1 MEKVHRVNR
10 VENSL
15 TPKEL
20 ERMLPEIN
28 LIGDDDIRDETAR
41 TFLDWCP
48 DYFWE
53 IPSSGSGK
61 YHPPD
66 ERGEYGNLLHTKR
79 VFLAY
84 EQLARSYTEQHL
96 ITADEY
102 HCGQAAALLHD
113 MFKFGWP
120 SEQNDVTVSEHDV
133 IAANVVLHKTDLPN
147 KVSEAIATHAGAW
160 GEGPSPETALQQLL
174 HMADMTVTPSH
185 YYSDVFEP
193 CEELRELGVGGVDI
207 HE

>member
-1 MEKVHRVNR
+1 MEKVQRVNR

-20 ERMLPEIN
+20 ERLLPEIN
-28 LIGDDDIRDETAR
+28 LIGDDAIRDETAR

-48 DYFWE
+48 DYFWT

-120 SEQNDVTVSEHDV
+120 SENTGITVSDHDV
-133 IAANVVLHKTDLPN
+133 IAANVILHKSELPEE
-147 KVSEAIATHAGAW
+147 VSGAVAAHAGAW

-174 HMADMTVTPSH
+174 HMADMTVTPDH
-185 YYSDVFEP
+185 YYSDVYEP
-193 CEELRELGVGGVDI
+193 CEELKELGVRGVEI